1 MKVTMKL
8 TLDGLK
14 RALRWKAHELAEN
27 AEQGYRD
34 AMPAARL
41 ADVPSLRA
49 RAISKRERND
59 DRPGR

>member
-14 RALRWKAHELAEN
+14 RALRWKVHDLAE
-27 AEQGYRD
+27 AADQGYRD
-34 AMPAARL
+34 
-41 ADVPSLRA
+41 DA
-49 RAISKRERND
+49 RAEALPRRFERVREAEH

>member
-1 MKVTMKL
+1 MNVTMKL

-14 RALRWKAHELAEN
+14 RALRWKAHELAES

-34 AMPAARL
+34 VVPAEKS
-41 ADVPSLRA
+41 ADVPSSRA
-49 RAISKRERND
+49 VARSKRERSD

>member
-1 MKVTMKL
+1 MNVTMKL

-34 AMPAARL
+34 AVPARKL
-41 ADVPSLRA
+41 ADVPSSRA
-49 RAISKRERND
+49 GARSKRERND

>member
-1 MKVTMKL
+1 MNVTMKL

-14 RALRWKAHELAEN
+14 RALRWKAHELAES

-34 AMPAARL
+34 VGPAEKS
-41 ADVPSLRA
+41 ADGTRG
-49 RAISKRERND
+49 KRERND